1 MLSFS
6 LVNGGLS
13 MPELDL
19 IIKNGSIVTAADTY
33 KADVGVKDG
42 KIAIIGSDLSPGTDA
57 KVVDAKGKYVFP
69 GGIDVHVHL
78 QLPFSGTIS
87 ADDFENG
94 TKAAACGGVTTVLD
108 FAIQT
113 KGHPIMEAVE
123 ARRAEADPNVCIDY
137 GLHAAITDWNPQTQA
152 EIKKI
157 IDYGIPTFKMFMIYK
172 NEGWMADDG
181 MLFSALEE
189 TAKFGGHIGVHAESV
204 DVLDMLIERYAKE
217 KEKWGAYG
225 HTLSRPCYTEEEA
238 VVRAIKWAEA
248 TGGQLYIVHMSTGEA
263 TDAVHAART
272 KGVNVYAETC
282 PQYLLLDDDVF
293 KGENGHLYATCPQ
306 IKKPHDSERLWKGL
320 ANGDVQIIATD
331 TCTFNTK
338 QKAAWNGDFRKI
350 PFGMPGVETMVPL
363 MYTEGVGKRG
373 FTVNQLVSL
382 VSTNPA
388 KLFGMYPEKGTI
400 SIGSDA
406 DLVVFDPDKKVT
418 IKAENLQTNCDWS
431 PFEGWK
437 LVGYPSTTIS
447 RGTVVAEDGKFVGE
461 VGYGRFLKRKPFGK
475 L

>member
-1 MLSFS
+1 MT
-6 LVNGGLS
+6 
-13 MPELDL
+13 ELDI
-19 IIKNGSIVTAADTY
+19 IIKNGNVVTASDTY
-33 KADVGVKDG
+33 VADIGVKDG
-42 KIAIIGSDLSPGTDA
+42 KIETIGANLNAGQESQ
-57 KVVDAKGKYVFP
+57 VIDAKGKYVFP

-87 ADDFENG
+87 KDDFENG

-113 KGHPIMEAVE
+113 KGKSIMEAVE
-123 ARRAEADPNVCIDY
+123 ARRAEADSKVCVDY
-137 GLHAAITDWNPQTQA
+137 GLHAAITDWNETTRA
-152 EIKKI
+152 EIKKV

-189 TAKFGGHIGVHAESV
+189 TAKLGGHIGVHAESV
-204 DVLDMLIERYAKE
+204 DVLDLLIERYAKE

-225 HTLSRPCYTEEEA
+225 HTLSRPSYTESEA
-238 VVRAIKWAEA
+238 IIRAIKWAEV
-248 TGGQLYIVHMSTGEA
+248 TGGQLYIVHMSTGEG
-263 TDAVHAART
+263 TDAVAAAREH
-272 KGVNVYAETC
+272 GVNVYAETC
-282 PQYLLLDDDVF
+282 PQYLLLDDEIF
-293 KGENGHLYATCPQ
+293 KDKNGHLYATCPQ

-320 ANGDVQIIATD
+320 ADGDVQIIATD
-331 TCTFNTK
+331 TCTFDTK

-373 FTVNQLVSL
+373 FSVNQLVSL

-388 KLFGMYPEKGTI
+388 KLFGMYPKKGSI
-400 SIGSDA
+400 AIGSDA

-418 IKAENLQTNCDWS
+418 LKAENLQTNCDWS
-431 PFEGWK
+431 PFEGWN
-437 LVGYPSTTIS
+437 LIGYPAVTIS
-447 RGTVVAEDGKFVGE
+447 KGKVVAEDGKFVGE
-461 VGYGRFLKRKPFGK
+461 VGHGAFLKRAPYGK

>member
-1 MLSFS
+1 MSE
-6 LVNGGLS
+6 
-13 MPELDL
+13 PDL
-19 IIKNGSIVTAADTY
+19 IIKTGKIVTASDTY
-33 KADVGVKDG
+33 VADVGVKDG
-42 KIAIIGSDLSPGTDA
+42 KIDTIGANLNLGSNTQ
-57 KVVDAKGKYVFP
+57 VMDAKGKYIFP

-113 KGHPIMEAVE
+113 KGKSIMEAVE
-123 ARRAEADPNVCIDY
+123 ARRAEADPKVCVDY
-137 GLHAAITDWNPQTQA
+137 GLHAAITDWNETTQA
-152 EIKKI
+152 EIKKV

-189 TAKFGGHIGVHAESV
+189 TAKLGGHIGVHAESV

-225 HTLSRPCYTEEEA
+225 HTLSRPSYTESEA
-238 VVRAIKWAEA
+238 ISRAIKWAEV
-248 TGGQLYIVHMSTGEA
+248 TGGQLYIVHMSTGEG
-263 TDAVHAART
+263 TDAVAAAR
-272 KGVNVYAETC
+272 KRGVNVYAETC
-282 PQYLLLDDDVF
+282 PQYLLLDDEVF

-320 ANGDVQIIATD
+320 ADGDVQIVATD
-331 TCTFNTK
+331 TCTFDTK

-373 FTVNQLVSL
+373 FSVNQLISL

-388 KLFGMYPEKGTI
+388 KLFGMYPQKGTI
-400 SIGSDA
+400 AIGSDA
-406 DLVVFDPDKKVT
+406 DIVVFDPEKKVT
-418 IKAENLQTNCDWS
+418 LKAENLQTNCDWS

-437 LVGYPSTTIS
+437 LTGYPAVTIS
-447 RGTVVAEDGKFVGE
+447 KGKIVAKDGKFVGE
-461 VGYGRFLKRKPFGK
+461 VGHGEFLKRSSYGK